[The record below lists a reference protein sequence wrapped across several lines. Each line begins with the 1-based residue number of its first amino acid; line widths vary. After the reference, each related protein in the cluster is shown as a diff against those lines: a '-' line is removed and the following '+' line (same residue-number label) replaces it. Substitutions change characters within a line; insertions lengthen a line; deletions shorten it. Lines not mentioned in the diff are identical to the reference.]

1 VVVAVEEVAVVEEA
15 AAVEAGMDGDG
26 VVEEE
31 EEEEEEE
38 EVVVVVVVDGDGEVE
53 GVDLTNGDVGDNQ
66 NMGKEREEEGRVWEA

>member
-26 VVEEE
+26 VAGEEE
-31 EEEEEEE
+31 E
-38 EVVVVVVVDGDGEVE
+38 VVVVVDGDGEVE